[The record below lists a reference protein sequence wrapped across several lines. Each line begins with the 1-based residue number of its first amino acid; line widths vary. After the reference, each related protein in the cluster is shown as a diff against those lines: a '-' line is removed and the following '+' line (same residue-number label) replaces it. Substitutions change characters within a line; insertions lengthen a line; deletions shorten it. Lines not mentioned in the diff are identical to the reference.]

1 MEWAGLEGLQNPAES
16 PKSSL
21 MKSFSGFKRQ
31 LAQSSQ
37 FVPKWDRSR
46 QKNEQL
52 SESLQI
58 HFAPSL
64 LSCRTPCE
72 QSKQRPQFRTDI

>member
-16 PKSSL
+16 PNSSL

-52 SESLQI
+52 SEFSANPFSIFPALPAR
-58 HFAPSL
+58 FL
-64 LSCRTPCE
+64 
-72 QSKQRPQFRTDI
+72 